1 MKIGK
6 LILRPIVT
14 EKTTAMSGSD
24 KYVFAVSLNAT
35 KQSIKKEIKDTY
47 KVDVIDVSTIIVPGK
62 SKRVIGKN
70 KYSQLSKWKKAIVT
84 LKKGQ
89 KIEL

>member
-24 KYVFAVSLNAT
+24 KYVFAVSLNAA

>member
-6 LILRPIVT
+6 LILRPLVT
-14 EKTTAMSGSD
+14 EKTTAMASSN
-24 KYVFAVSLNAT
+24 KYVFAVSLMAT

-47 KVDVIDVSTIIVPGK
+47 KVDVVDVSTIIVPGK

-84 LKKGQ
+84 LKKGS
-89 KIEL
+89 KIEV